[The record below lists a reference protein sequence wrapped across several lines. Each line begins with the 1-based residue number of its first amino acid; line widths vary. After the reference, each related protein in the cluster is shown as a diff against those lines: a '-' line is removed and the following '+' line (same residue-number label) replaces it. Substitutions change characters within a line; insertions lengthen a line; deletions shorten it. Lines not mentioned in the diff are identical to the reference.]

1 MEELS
6 ILELA
11 SKGGWI
17 MVVLALLS
25 VIAVYIFVERFL
37 AIRNA
42 G

>member
-17 MVVLALLS
+17 MIVNSSWTA
-25 VIAVYIFVERFL
+25 F
-37 AIRNA
+37 AIT
-42 G
+42 